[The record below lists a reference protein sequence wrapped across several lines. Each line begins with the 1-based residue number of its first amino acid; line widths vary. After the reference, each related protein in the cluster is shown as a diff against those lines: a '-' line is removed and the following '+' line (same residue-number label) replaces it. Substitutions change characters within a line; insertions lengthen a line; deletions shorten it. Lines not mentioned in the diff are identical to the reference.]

1 MKVSPEMDLENLSI
15 IPYPHPTLR
24 YKSKP
29 IVRVDENL
37 KKVIRKMFDLMYAAK
52 GVGLA
57 ANQVGLPLRFFVVNE
72 LADPEKGKELVF
84 INPVLSLPK
93 GSDKAEEG
101 CLSLPSIYAD
111 VVRPKTV
118 KVNAYDI
125 TGEEIHFEASGL
137 MSRIVQHE
145 TDHLDGVLF
154 VDRLADSERSKIENE
169 VQEMEIVFQSRRDAG
184 GIPSDFDINV
194 ARQEIEDRYCK

>member
-1 MKVSPEMDLENLSI
+1 MAAETLSI

-29 IVRVDENL
+29 IVRVDDEL
-37 KKVIRKMFDLMYAAK
+37 RATIKKMFDLMYAAK

-72 LADPEKGKELVF
+72 LSDPAKGKEMVF

-93 GSDKAEEG
+93 GSEKAEEG

-111 VVRPKTV
+111 VVRPKTIR
-118 KVNAYDI
+118 VNAYDI
-125 TGEEIHFEASGL
+125 TGEEINFEATGL
-137 MSRIVQHE
+137 MSRIIQHE

-154 VDRLADSERSKIENE
+154 IDRLADSERAKIENE
-169 VQEMEIVFQSRRDAG
+169 IHEMEIVFQSRRDAG
-184 GIPSDFDINV
+184 GIPSDIAITVD
-194 ARQEIEDRYCK
+194 RQEIENRYCT

>member
-1 MKVSPEMDLENLSI
+1 MKVSPEMDLENFSI
-15 IPYPHPTLR
+15 IPYPHSTLK

-29 IVRVDENL
+29 IVRVDDDL
-37 KKVIRKMFDLMYAAK
+37 RKVIRKMFDLMYEAK

-72 LADPEKGKELVF
+72 LADPAKGKELVF

-118 KVNAYDI
+118 RVNAYDI
-125 TGEEIHFEASGL
+125 TGEEINFEATGL

-154 VDRLADSERSKIENE
+154 IDRLADSERATIENE
-169 VQEMEIVFQSRRDAG
+169 IHEMEIVFQSRRDAG
-184 GIPSDFDINV
+184 GIPSDFDIGI

>member
-1 MKVSPEMDLENLSI
+1 MAADPLSI

-29 IVRVDENL
+29 IVRVDDEL
-37 KKVIRKMFDLMYAAK
+37 RATIRKMFDLMYEAK

-72 LADPEKGKELVF
+72 LADPAKGKELVF

-118 KVNAYDI
+118 RVNAYDI
-125 TGEEIHFEASGL
+125 TGEEINFEATGL
-137 MSRIVQHE
+137 MSRIIQHE

-154 VDRLADSERSKIENE
+154 IDRLAAAERANIENE
-169 VQEMEIVFQSRRDAG
+169 IHEMEIVFESRRDAG
-184 GIPSDFDINV
+184 AIPSDMEITLLRNV
-194 ARQEIEDRYCK
+194 LETRYCL

>member
-1 MKVSPEMDLENLSI
+1 MAPETLSI

-29 IVRVDENL
+29 LVRVDEEL
-37 KKVIRKMFDLMYAAK
+37 RKIIRQMFDLMYEAK

-57 ANQVGLPLRFFVVNE
+57 ANQVGLPLRFFIVNE
-72 LADPEKGKELVF
+72 LADPLKGQERVF

-101 CLSLPSIYAD
+101 CLSLPALYAD
-111 VVRPKTV
+111 VIRPKTV
-118 KVNAYDI
+118 RVNAYDI
-125 TGEEIHFEASGL
+125 TGEEINFEASGL
-137 MSRIVQHE
+137 LSRIVQHE

-154 VDRLADSERSKIENE
+154 IDRLADAERAKIENE
-169 VQEMEIVFQSRRDAG
+169 IHELEIVFQSRRDAG
-184 GIPSDFDINV
+184 GIPSDITI
-194 ARQEIEDRYCK
+194 AIGRQESENRYCK

>member
-1 MKVSPEMDLENLSI
+1 MDPEKLSI
-15 IPYPHPTLR
+15 LPYPHPTLR
-24 YKSKP
+24 YKSRP
-29 IVRVDENL
+29 IVRVDDHL
-37 KKVIRKMFDLMYAAK
+37 RAVIRKMFDLMYEAR

-72 LADPEKGKELVF
+72 AADPEKGKELVF

-111 VVRPKTV
+111 VVRPKTIR
-118 KVNAYDI
+118 VNAYDI
-125 TGEEIHFEASGL
+125 TGEELNFEATGL

-154 VDRLADSERSKIENE
+154 IDRLADSERANIEQE
-169 VQEMEIVFQSRRDAG
+169 IREMEIVFDSRRDAG
-184 GIPSDFDINV
+184 AIPSDFDIAF
-194 ARQEIEDRYCK
+194 ARQELENRYC